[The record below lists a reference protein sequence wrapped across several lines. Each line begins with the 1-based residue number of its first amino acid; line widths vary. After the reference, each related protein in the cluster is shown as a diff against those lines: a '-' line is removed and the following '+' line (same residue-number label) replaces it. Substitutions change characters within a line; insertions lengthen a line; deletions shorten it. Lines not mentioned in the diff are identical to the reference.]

1 MTTANKLPLGAAMKK
16 YRNQYLMV
24 APFAIVFI
32 LFTVLPVAASIFL
45 SFTSFNMTSMPE
57 WVGLKNYVTLIVED
71 DVFLLDTSVHHHAK
85 TAVSKRQPFLP
96 CLGGGSVP

>member
-1 MTTANKLPLGAAMKK
+1 MTSAKKLPLGAAMKK

-32 LFTVLPVAASIFL
+32 LFTVLPVAAAIFL

-57 WVGLKNYVTLIVED
+57 WVGLKNYVRSEESRVGKECRSRWTPY
-71 DVFLLDTSVHHHAK
+71 H
-85 TAVSKRQPFLP
+85 
-96 CLGGGSVP
+96 